1 MTLNY
6 DVSQVFRESES
17 IELGASLSERDARFD
32 KLTNIASL
40 AMRAPVSLLTII
52 DDAGG
57 QQIFKSASG
66 LTGELFQTRST
77 PLSHSFCKYVRDS
90 GKPLLVRDAR
100 THPELKYNP
109 AVAEFGIIGYL
120 GVPFRN
126 EQGSVV
132 GAFCCIDHQ
141 PRSWNENDVEIL
153 TRLASIAAD
162 QLHLNSAE
170 TGRVKAKRLAEQAAA
185 TRASFLS
192 HANHEVR
199 TPLSSIG
206 GATCLLSTIIT
217 DEKARNLV
225 DVIERNVSRLSA
237 VADDLVRIAD
247 LDDATSSIAAETFN
261 LIEVVRSIV
270 EEHQGD
276 AKTKGIGLTFTCSLK
291 DDPLLLF
298 DAQALTQV
306 VQRLLSNAVKF
317 TSVGEVHA
325 AIAPE
330 RCRDGV
336 VLRISD
342 TGCGIESEQ
351 LGRLFEEFEAHNP
364 RTARQGGGTGL
375 GMSIVR
381 REVERMGGEISVSSR
396 PGDGTTFSVFL
407 PASLGVHCKEVGE
420 DERVSNSH
428 LLTCLECG
436 EEMSL
441 LRRHLSQVH
450 GLTPEAYRAKWKLAN
465 DYALSSKDYRMM
477 RQTVKGLM

>member
-126 EQGSVV
+126 EQGNVV

-206 GATCLLSTIIT
+206 GATRLLSTIIT

-270 EEHQGD
+270 EEHQGA
-276 AKTKGIGLTFTCSLK
+276 AKAKGIGLTFTCSLK

-465 DYALSSKDYRMM
+465 DYALSSKDYGMM

>member
-1 MTLNY
+1 VTLNY

-126 EQGSVV
+126 EQGNVV

-141 PRSWNENDVEIL
+141 PRNWDENDVEIL

-206 GATCLLSTIIT
+206 GATRLLSTLIT

-225 DVIERNVSRLSA
+225 GVIERNVSRLSA

-247 LDDATSSIAAETFN
+247 LDDASSSIAAETFN
-261 LIEVVRSIV
+261 LTEVVRSIV
-270 EEHQGD
+270 EEHQGA
-276 AKTKGIGLTFTCSLK
+276 AKAKGIGLTFTCSLK
-291 DDPLLLF
+291 DNPLLLF
-298 DAQALTQV
+298 DAQSLTQV
-306 VQRLLSNAVKF
+306 IQRLLSNAVKF

-336 VLRISD
+336 TLRISD

-396 PGDGTTFSVFL
+396 PGEGTTFVVFL
-407 PASLGVHCKEVGE
+407 PASLGAYCSEV
-420 DERVSNSH
+420 DE
-428 LLTCLECG
+428 
-436 EEMSL
+436 
-441 LRRHLSQVH
+441 
-450 GLTPEAYRAKWKLAN
+450 
-465 DYALSSKDYRMM
+465 
-477 RQTVKGLM
+477 

>member
-206 GATCLLSTIIT
+206 GATRLLSTIIT

-270 EEHQGD
+270 EEHQGA
-276 AKTKGIGLTFTCSLK
+276 AKAKGIGLTFTCSLK

-381 REVERMGGEISVSSR
+381 REVERMGGGISVSSR

>member
-126 EQGSVV
+126 EQGNVV

-206 GATCLLSTIIT
+206 GATRLLSTIIT

-270 EEHQGD
+270 EEHQGA
-276 AKTKGIGLTFTCSLK
+276 AKAKGIGLTFTCSLK

-420 DERVSNSH
+420 DERVSKSH

-465 DYALSSKDYRMM
+465 DYALSSKDYGMM

>member
-1 MTLNY
+1 VTLNY

-206 GATCLLSTIIT
+206 GATRLLSTIIT

-270 EEHQGD
+270 EEHQGA
-276 AKTKGIGLTFTCSLK
+276 AKAKGIGLTFTCSLK

-381 REVERMGGEISVSSR
+381 REVERMGGGISVSSR